1 LNAKARASQHFVTP
15 QFIPSRARPP
25 HLHGLVN
32 ASDYTDATIIW
43 YPWTCSDIVAAMSS
57 NKRGNIF
64 GQGKPERPYEERDNE
79 PADVPQRA
87 TAAQLA
93 SRK

>member
-1 LNAKARASQHFVTP
+1 
-15 QFIPSRARPP
+15 
-25 HLHGLVN
+25 
-32 ASDYTDATIIW
+32 
-43 YPWTCSDIVAAMSS
+43 MST

-64 GQGKPERPYEERDNE
+64 GQGKPERPYEERDD

-93 SRK
+93 ARK

>member
-1 LNAKARASQHFVTP
+1 
-15 QFIPSRARPP
+15 
-25 HLHGLVN
+25 
-32 ASDYTDATIIW
+32 
-43 YPWTCSDIVAAMSS
+43 MSS

-64 GQGKPERPYEERDNE
+64 GQGKPERPYEEREDV
-79 PADVPQRA
+79 ADVPQKA